1 MINKSLVARTVK
13 KLQQEVNHIKEN
25 GVVGSSKNDSS
36 SEGGGPLNVRHL
48 RQRPWK

>member
-25 GVVGSSKNDSS
+25 GVVGSSSA
-36 SEGGGPLNVRHL
+36 GGGGVH
-48 RQRPWK
+48 